1 MGNAGVARDYYGIL
15 GVGSDAGPDEI
26 KRAYRR
32 LARELHPDV
41 NPDAA
46 AQERF
51 AEVTAAYEVLTDP
64 EKRRIVDLG
73 GDPLANGAAGSGAG
87 DPFSAFGLGDIMDAF
102 FGGGTASGRGRGP
115 RSRVQPGADALIRM
129 QLTLEECATGVTRD
143 LAVDTAVLCAECTGS
158 GAAPGSRPTRCD
170 ICGGRARTAAASAR
184 SSPNRASSAA
194 ATAECARGAP
204 SVCGSPQVSPTACG
218 CGWP

>member
-1 MGNAGVARDYYGIL
+1 MRDAGVVRDYYGIL
-15 GVGSDAGPDEI
+15 GVTPDAGPDEI

-51 AEVTAAYEVLTDP
+51 AEISAAYEVLSDP

-73 GDPLANGAAGSGAG
+73 GDPLGNGGGGGGGG
-87 DPFSAFGLGDIMDAF
+87 DPFSSFGLGDIMDAF
-102 FGGGTASGRGRGP
+102 FGGQGGGRGRGP

-129 QLTLEECATGVTRD
+129 QLTLEDCAEGVTRD
-143 LAVDTAVLCAECTGS
+143 LAVDTAVLCSECTGS
-158 GAAPGSRPTRCD
+158 GCAPGSAPAMCD
-170 ICGGRARTAAASAR
+170 IC
-184 SSPNRASSAA
+184 
-194 ATAECARGAP
+194 
-204 SVCGSPQVSPTACG
+204 
-218 CGWP
+218 